1 MDEKTLYEDV
11 IETIQNWHK
20 AEFWKQSR
28 VSKESLCRSTQLDHI
43 MLDSL
48 DILEIIVKMEEKYGR
63 EIKDSDIEVHTIGD
77 IVDLISK
84 SPRK

>member
-20 AEFWKQSR
+20 AEFWKQCR
-28 VSKESLCRSTQLDHI
+28 VSKETINRSTELNHI